1 MRRVAVE
8 RNEMSIRVGINGLGR
23 IGRAYLRYAT
33 HSDDVEVVA
42 VNDVADATM
51 PGRLLR
57 RDSTLGQFDK
67 STHSKSVMIW
77 SLAITVLVTLAS
89 VLGLADPNV
98 YGEET
103 KNWATQARG
112 QDLGNLLAVVTLLI
126 SGYSYSSG
134 VHRAGLVWLGT
145 LLYLV
150 YAYVV
155 YSMAVH
161 FNELFLVYV
170 AALGLSS
177 YAVIWSVGG
186 LRADNQHF
194 TQPPAHR
201 LAGYTS
207 ITIGVLFGLLWLSE
221 LIPAT
226 VSGEVPQSVIDA
238 GLWVNPIHVI
248 DLALLLPG
256 FIIAGYLTLQGK
268 ASGQFF
274 VGPLL
279 VFSVLMG
286 ASIVAAM
293 ILMTVEGFKNTL
305 SPLIMVMLIVL
316 ASLFAAW
323 RYLGS
328 FSNPSPSRSG

>member
-1 MRRVAVE
+1 MRTA
-8 RNEMSIRVGINGLGR
+8 
-23 IGRAYLRYAT
+23 
-33 HSDDVEVVA
+33 
-42 VNDVADATM
+42 
-51 PGRLLR
+51 
-57 RDSTLGQFDK
+57 Q
-67 STHSKSVMIW
+67 SKSVVIW
-77 SLAITVLVTLAS
+77 SLAIFVLVTLAS
-89 VLGLADPNV
+89 VLGLGDPDV

-112 QDLGNLLAVVTLLI
+112 QDIGNLLAVVTLLI
-126 SGYSYSSG
+126 SGYGYSSG
-134 VHRAGLVWLGT
+134 SHRAGLVWLGT

-170 AALGLSS
+170 AVLGLSS
-177 YAVIWSVGG
+177 YAVMWSVGK
-186 LRADNQHF
+186 LRADNQHIA
-194 TQPPAHR
+194 QPSAR
-201 LAGYTS
+201 RVAGHTS

-256 FIIAGYLTLQGK
+256 LIIAGYLTLKGR
-268 ASGQFF
+268 ASGLFF
-274 VGPLL
+274 IGPLL
-279 VFSVLMG
+279 VFSALMG

-293 ILMTVEGFKNTL
+293 ILMTVEGFTNTL
-305 SPLIMVMLIVL
+305 PPLVMVTLIVL

-323 RYLGS
+323 RYLESPSGS
-328 FSNPSPSRSG
+328 SPSRSGRA